1 MANNAVYTG
10 AAMNFL
16 QGYATSAFNTSKGYL
31 DSLYSYVSESITM
44 TPPTVD
50 VPDPA
55 QSITVDPDLNDA
67 RPTAPEDSEYP
78 TRPTE
83 PTMQNFDFPESPDYT
98 IPDAPTL
105 TEITIPEF
113 IDGTIVGISSSLP
126 IMGFDVPSVAEIST
140 TAATEDSLIQTIRS
154 RLESNVLNG
163 GTMLNPLV
171 EADIWNRDLERHD
184 QALQDAVDKVTSQW
198 AKFGFDAPDG
208 LLAGSIIA
216 LNNEHMN
223 KRLDRSREI
232 SVKQAE
238 LEQTGLFKSLEL
250 GISLENILMTSQN
263 EYAKRVLE
271 AAKATAD
278 VTIEIF
284 KQRVAQYNALLDA
297 FKTDAAVYKTTIEAE
312 MARVEAYRARIMGLQ
327 AIAGIDETRVKIYTA
342 KMAGLEQ
349 LVNIYNTEVKT
360 VAAKYEA
367 EKQKIDRY
375 KVQVEAYA
383 ATIDGIT
390 KKYLG
395 EVDGYKAYIQSW
407 VAASD
412 SQTKLI
418 DVKARTEMAELE
430 ATIKEWEIQLK
441 LIQEATNV
449 KLEALKTVA
458 QVSSNLAAGA
468 LSAIHASVS
477 DSYQNSYQTY
487 NNISTT

>member
-1 MANNAVYTG
+1 
-10 AAMNFL
+10 
-16 QGYATSAFNTSKGYL
+16 
-31 DSLYSYVSESITM
+31 
-44 TPPTVD
+44 
-50 VPDPA
+50 
-55 QSITVDPDLNDA
+55 
-67 RPTAPEDSEYP
+67 
-78 TRPTE
+78 
-83 PTMQNFDFPESPDYT
+83 
-98 IPDAPTL
+98 
-105 TEITIPEF
+105 
-113 IDGTIVGISSSLP
+113 
-126 IMGFDVPSVAEIST
+126 
-140 TAATEDSLIQTIRS
+140 
-154 RLESNVLNG
+154 
-163 GTMLNPLV
+163 MLNPLV

-184 QALQDAVDKVTSQW
+184 QALQDAVDKMTSQW
-198 AKFGFDAPDG
+198 AKLGFSAPDG

-216 LNNEHMN
+216 LNNEYMN

-232 SVKQAE
+232 AVKQAE

-250 GISLENILMTSQN
+250 GISLENILMTAQN

-271 AAKATAD
+271 ASKATAD

-284 KQRVAQYNALLDA
+284 KQRVVQYNALLEA
-297 FKTDAAVYKTTIEAE
+297 YKTDAAAYKTTIEAE

-327 AIAGIDETRVKIYTA
+327 AIAGIDENRVKLYSA
-342 KMAGLEQ
+342 KIAALEQ
-349 LVNIYNTEVKT
+349 LVNVYNTKVKSI
-360 VAAKYEA
+360 AIKYEA

-375 KVQVEAYA
+375 KVQVEAYS

-395 EVDGYKAYIQSW
+395 EVDGYKAYIQAW
-407 VAASD
+407 IATSD